1 MGDKLYMSLLV
12 NVIVG
17 YLLNKNYTVYLSTNK
32 EYNEIDG
39 IIFFDNVIISVRNSF
54 FNHCLDEYETFQY
67 LLKVFL
73 SQEVTPQLN

>member
-1 MGDKLYMSLLV
+1 MGDKLYISLLI

-39 IIFFDNVIISVRNSF
+39 IIFFDKVIISIRNSLF
-54 FNHCLDEYETFQY
+54 KQCLDEYKTFQY
-67 LLKVFL
+67 LLKVYL
-73 SQEVTPQLN
+73 GQEVTPHLN